1 MLPKNRR
8 PTTPGEILKH
18 EFLIPLGMS
27 QKQLADAIG
36 ITRVRVN
43 EVILGK
49 RAITPDTAFRLG
61 QFFNT
66 SPEFWIGLQTDV
78 DMWDTLQ
85 SNLSQYSKISPVN
98 NGISVQ

>member
-85 SNLSQYSKISPVN
+85 SNFSEYSKISPVN